1 MGWRENLKPGSF
13 KGVPVSVVGSVS
25 VVVGR
30 KLQDASSSG
39 SLFSNPL
46 GTDAKKKDKPPGF
59 KDNGPLARE
68 YTAEFAFVG
77 DDYQVHRDNFIAAV
91 ETAGAGKL
99 VLPTHPVIERALA
112 RTATVNFTNQ
122 EGGRETCTVSFV
134 VEGETVAPKKASAT
148 KAETQQSAASSLVS
162 GAQNLTDNYAVPQTD
177 FSFGQVTI
185 DLQHF
190 VDALRDWLS
199 AGEASDTETFDE
211 TNELIDQVEADKEVI
226 ATSSTLMNNS
236 YFDTL
241 NEMSKAFTTPESAFS
256 AMIGI
261 AATYAGKIQEVTGTG
276 AQAIQ
281 RAKNRVASLIAIQNA
296 CLANAALIL
305 SSLDFASIEDATLIR
320 ETFGT
325 SVRTLQATIGAES
338 GFAET
343 YRDLVRLNSAVFND
357 LVDRSAALPVLE
369 TRTVAT
375 DRGGVQ
381 YAYHKYGDADRL
393 SEILERNDI
402 RRSLFLSGDL
412 EVLSR

>member
-1 MGWRENLKPGSF
+1 MGWREKLKKGSF
-13 KGVPVSVVGSVS
+13 KTIPFSVVGSVS
-25 VVVGR
+25 VAFGR
-30 KLQDASSSG
+30 KLKDASASG
-39 SLFSNPL
+39 ALFSNL
-46 GTDAKKKDKPPGF
+46 AAKDKIGTEKTGF
-59 KDNGPLARE
+59 TDTGVKPRKYSVE
-68 YTAEFAFVG
+68 VAFVG
-77 DDYQVHRDNFIAAV
+77 DDYQTDRDDFIAAV
-91 ETAGAGKL
+91 ETPGAGKL
-99 VLPTHPVIERALA
+99 VLPTYPVIEKALA
-112 RTATVNFTNQ
+112 EDATVNFTNQ
-122 EGGRETCTVSFV
+122 EGGRETCTVTFV
-134 VEGETVAPKKASAT
+134 VEGEAVAPLKARAT
-148 KAETQQSAASSLVS
+148 KSEVKSSAARSFLS
-162 GAQNLTDNYAVPQTD
+162 GSQNLADNYVVPQTG
-177 FSFGQVTI
+177 FSFGEVTI

-199 AGEASDTETFDE
+199 AGGASDTGTFDE
-211 TNELIDQVEADKEVI
+211 TNELIDQVETDKEVI
-226 ATSSTLMNNS
+226 ATSATLMNNS

-261 AATYAGKIQEVTGTG
+261 TATYAGKIQEVTGTG

-320 ETFGT
+320 ESFGT
-325 SVRTLQATIGAES
+325 SVRTLQATLGAES

-343 YRDLVRLNSAVFND
+343 YRDLVRLNSAVYND

-381 YAYHKYGDADRL
+381 YAFHRYGDADRL

>member
-13 KGVPVSVVGSVS
+13 KSVPFSVVGNVAVS
-25 VVVGR
+25 FGR

-46 GTDAKKKDKPPGF
+46 GTDTKKKDKPPGF
-59 KDNGPLARE
+59 KDNGLKARK
-68 YTAEFAFVG
+68 YTVEVSFVG
-77 DDYQVHRDNFIAAV
+77 DDYQIARDNFIAAV
-91 ETAGAGKL
+91 ETAGPGKL
-99 VLPTHPVIERALA
+99 VLPTHSVIEKALA
-112 RTATVNFTNQ
+112 ETATVNFTNQ
-122 EGGRETCTVSFV
+122 EGGRETCTVTFV

-148 KAETQQSAASSLVS
+148 KAETRQSAASSLVS
-162 GAQNLTDNYAVPQTD
+162 GAQNLTDNYVVPQTD
-177 FSFGQVTI
+177 FSFTAVTDALQV
-185 DLQHF
+185 F
-190 VDALRDWLS
+190 VDALRQWLS
-199 AGEASDTETFDE
+199 AGEAATEETYDE
-211 TNELIDQVEADKEVI
+211 ANELIDQVETDKATIAADVD
-226 ATSSTLMNNS
+226 LMNNA

-281 RAKNRVASLIAIQNA
+281 RSKNRVAQLIAIQNA

-305 SSLDFASIEDATLIR
+305 SSLDFASIEDAALVR
-320 ETFGT
+320 AAFGT
-325 SVRTLQATIGAES
+325 SVQTLQATIGAES

-369 TRTVAT
+369 TRTVLT
-375 DRGGVQ
+375 PRGGVQ
-381 YAYHKYGDADRL
+381 YVYHKYGDADRL
-393 SEILERNDI
+393 AEVLERNDI
-402 RRSLFLSGDL
+402 RRSLFLSGEL